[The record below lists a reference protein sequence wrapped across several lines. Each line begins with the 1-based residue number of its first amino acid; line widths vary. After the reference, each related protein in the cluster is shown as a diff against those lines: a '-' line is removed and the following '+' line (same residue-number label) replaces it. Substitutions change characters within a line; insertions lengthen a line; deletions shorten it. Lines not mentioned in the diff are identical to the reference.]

1 MIKAIAT
8 GKDGRQVLFLGL
20 SDLNVTRLKE
30 GLPIH
35 MHGEEIGAKMDVVI
49 VYGATEDAIRRELLG
64 DLIGPDTDVRD
75 SRSAKKQ

>member
-1 MIKAIAT
+1 MIRAIAT

-20 SDLNVTRLKE
+20 SDLNVQRLKE

-35 MHGEEIGAKMDVVI
+35 MYGEEIGAKVDVVI

-64 DLIGPDTDVRD
+64 DLIGPETVVRD
-75 SRSAKKQ
+75 HRVEKKQ